1 MTLARRPLLALAG
14 LGLVAG
20 SPLARAAGPTMKGS
34 GVAAT
39 QRREVGA
46 FVGVGL
52 GGPFAVVLRQ
62 GTREA
67 IEIVADDNIL
77 ALVETRLSGT
87 GADRSLEIGLAR
99 DARIEPQTP
108 IVVTIDYVRLED
120 LAVGG
125 SGSIR
130 AQSMKAPKLDAAIGG
145 SGSIDLAELDVGN
158 LAVAIGG
165 SGAFRADGRARKLS
179 VSIGGSGRCDAERLV
194 ERRCRRQRRR
204 QRRHARARRNGAA
217 GDDRGQRQRLPQRR
231 SRPAGRHRRQRPRQ
245 ADLKATPGHRP
256 VGAACRCNQTYDAAP
271 PRLLAVDGAGTVL
284 PGTRSRHADIAL
296 RGPEGVARR
305 QGQVVSEFE
314 DTQVVAGKPDFAAT
328 AIMESIA
335 TEVNDRGQ
343 IIDRHVSDLVVT
355 GSPAQAIREHFA
367 ATRADLETATSMITL
382 LDPVG
387 VWASSVVKALSDAGG
402 RPIEKLH
409 LREHST
415 LRTIAMIE
423 RTMLVRR
430 QEDTLR
436 IFHADVRAP
445 GPENAEIPVALMER
459 SQMTAVIIGPMQP
472 HAIDALLTSLKLATS
487 LPTWRCPHLLFQLP
501 PNANW
506 INAKVEAIDWP
517 ERLHVHIV
525 SEPMTGASSVWNAML
540 NVWNEAKLQ
549 PGWDPAAVSP
559 MLGTSDF
566 PIKVGELEGGGDA
579 GAEDHVAGQPRQ
591 RRRRNGRSASGAR
604 RRARPPGALQP
615 AQARRLARLRAGRR
629 RPAASSSPTKR
640 AIRNRSTWSWRR
652 RRAPRCSERIATP
665 PGRWA

>member
-1 MTLARRPLLALAG
+1 MLTSLFGDLRASRDAKAKSSDFEDTEV
-14 LGLVAG
+14 VAG
-20 SPLARAAGPTMKGS
+20 S
-34 GVAAT
+34 
-39 QRREVGA
+39 Q
-46 FVGVGL
+46 
-52 GGPFAVVLRQ
+52 
-62 GTREA
+62 
-67 IEIVADDNIL
+67 
-77 ALVETRLSGT
+77 
-87 GADRSLEIGLAR
+87 
-99 DARIEPQTP
+99 
-108 IVVTIDYVRLED
+108 
-120 LAVGG
+120 
-125 SGSIR
+125 
-130 AQSMKAPKLDAAIGG
+130 
-145 SGSIDLAELDVGN
+145 
-158 LAVAIGG
+158 
-165 SGAFRADGRARKLS
+165 
-179 VSIGGSGRCDAERLV
+179 
-194 ERRCRRQRRR
+194 
-204 QRRHARARRNGAA
+204 
-217 GDDRGQRQRLPQRR
+217 
-231 SRPAGRHRRQRPRQ
+231 
-245 ADLKATPGHRP
+245 
-256 VGAACRCNQTYDAAP
+256 
-271 PRLLAVDGAGTVL
+271 
-284 PGTRSRHADIAL
+284 
-296 RGPEGVARR
+296 
-305 QGQVVSEFE
+305 
-314 DTQVVAGKPDFAAT
+314 DFAAT

-409 LREHST
+409 LREQST

-506 INAKVEAIDWP
+506 INAKVEAIVWP

-549 PGWDPAAVSP
+549 PGWDPSAVSP

-566 PIKVGELEGGGDA
+566 PIKVGELDGSADA
-579 GAEDHVAGQPRQ
+579 GTKTTLGSIDSDAAATAIAARPLLDAARGRQ
-591 RRRRNGRSASGAR
+591 ALSSLLKLDGLLGCALVDAASGLVLAHETR
-604 RRARPPGALQP
+604 DPQSLDMELAAASCAQVLGAHRDAALTMGLSDPIDEVITTAGSRHVLIRALQRH
-615 AQARRLARLRAGRR
+615 ADLVLVALLEKHRTNLALARFQLLEVE
-629 RPAASSSPTKR
+629 
-640 AIRNRSTWSWRR
+640 RSL
-652 RRAPRCSERIATP
+652 P
-665 PGRWA
+665 